1 MSACMDNLVALIDD
15 DLCIGCEAVAAE
27 SDYSRLAN
35 ECHRLRLENDRMKA
49 ALKIIDGT
57 LDVVRGENDA

>member
-35 ECHRLRLENDRMKA
+35 NTIGCDWKTIA
-49 ALKIIDGT
+49 
-57 LDVVRGENDA
+57 

>member
-35 ECHRLRLENDRMKA
+35 ECHRLRLENDPMKA